1 MGLGKVRTMKRF
13 AMLALLSGL
22 CALPTFAADKQTAA
36 AMAKGVAMLAEQGKT
51 DKAKEMCF
59 KALAYDSDCPEAL
72 YELGKIFEKEGNNT
86 AAGDFLVRAAQQLGA
101 EEAANPDFAKKR
113 KDAEIRAQK
122 LNPFSGQLTA
132 AFVEYSDAL
141 NGIVKK
147 VPDTLTLEE
156 ACDRADQLKLKTM
169 VPPEKAPK
177 FERPVAKAPE
187 KAMTPRERAIAEIT
201 GQRMKT
207 EAPTVVPPEVERVL
221 KDPQKGGWE
230 KITGTWKK
238 KAENVYEV
246 TDGKLETEKTNGAV
260 MCTIYKEGTTGK
272 VKILVRND
280 TSSSD
285 GDSFFSSYSSGY
297 GIHYDKDGT
306 KFYTPSNSF
315 SGNRFFAYLERT
327 DPVPPTPKV
336 QYMILVDDG
345 KLDYQVNGVS
355 KKKTGQLNITK
366 SGPMV
371 IQIDG
376 TAIIEMPRA
385 GGK

>member
-1 MGLGKVRTMKRF
+1 MT
-13 AMLALLSGL
+13 ALLLGA
-22 CALPTFAADKQTAA
+22 CAMPAFAADKATAA
-36 AMAKGVAMLAEQGKT
+36 ALAKGAATLADQGKG
-51 DKAKEMCF
+51 DKAKELCF
-59 KALAYDSDCPEAL
+59 KALANDSDCPEAL
-72 YELGKIFEKEGNNT
+72 YELGKIFEKEGSNT

-101 EEAANPDFAKKR
+101 EETANPDFAKKR

-122 LNPFSGQLTA
+122 LNPFSAQLSA
-132 AFVEYSDAL
+132 AFAEYSDAL

-201 GQRMKT
+201 GQRMKSET
-207 EAPTVVPPEVERVL
+207 PTVVPPDVERVL

-230 KITGTWKK
+230 KITGSWKK
-238 KAENVYEV
+238 KAENIYEV
-246 TDGKLETEKTNGAV
+246 TDGKLEAEKTNGAV
-260 MCTIYKEGTTGK
+260 MCIIHKEGTTGK

-280 TSSSD
+280 SS
-285 GDSFFSSYSSGY
+285 GGEDSFFSSSSSGY

-306 KFYTPSNSF
+306 KFYTPSSSF
-315 SGNRFFAYLERT
+315 SGNRYFSYLERT
-327 DPVPPTPKV
+327 DPVPATPKV
-336 QYMILVDDG
+336 QYMVMVDEG

-355 KKKTGQLNITK
+355 KKKTGSLNITK

>member
-1 MGLGKVRTMKRF
+1 MKRF
-13 AMLALLSGL
+13 ALVALLVGACS
-22 CALPTFAADKQTAA
+22 LPAFAADKQTAA

-101 EEAANPDFAKKR
+101 EEAANPEFAKKR
-113 KDAEIRAQK
+113 KDAEFRAQK
-122 LNPFSGQLTA
+122 LNPFSGQLSA
-132 AFVEYSDAL
+132 AFAEYSDSL
-141 NGIVKK
+141 NAIVKK
-147 VPDTLTLEE
+147 VPDSLTLEE
-156 ACDRADQLKLKTM
+156 ACDRVDQLKLKTM
-169 VPPEKAPK
+169 VAPEKAPK

-187 KAMTPRERAIAEIT
+187 KPMTSRERAIAEIT
-201 GQRMKT
+201 GQRVKPET
-207 EAPTVVPPEVERVL
+207 ATVVPPEVERVL

-230 KITGTWKK
+230 KITGSWKK

-246 TDGKLETEKTNGAV
+246 TDGKLEAEKTNGAV
-260 MCTIYKEGTTGK
+260 MVTVYKDGTNGK
-272 VKILVRND
+272 VKITVRND
-280 TSSSD
+280 SSASGED
-285 GDSFFSSYSSGY
+285 GFFSSYASGY

-315 SGNRFFAYLERT
+315 SGNRYYSYLERT
-327 DPVPPTPKV
+327 DPVPAGPKV
-336 QYMILVDDG
+336 QYVILVDDG

-371 IQIDG
+371 IQIEG